1 MYYTNL
7 GWMFHDRFCSI
18 AVFQPRLFI
27 NITPMVCGII
37 VHFAINFGP
46 NSLFLDI
53 FVVVSI
59 TEDSNN
65 MPILT
70 YLIIAIIIVLLN
82 IFLLICFYRAR
93 SDQQKKLRSKFGKK
107 PWM

>member
-1 MYYTNL
+1 
-7 GWMFHDRFCSI
+7 MFHDRFCSI

-59 TEDSNN
+59 TEDSE
-65 MPILT
+65 
-70 YLIIAIIIVLLN
+70 
-82 IFLLICFYRAR
+82 
-93 SDQQKKLRSKFGKK
+93 
-107 PWM
+107 